1 MNSFSS
7 SAPKPQAIVKTASMV
22 GYVNVVVRRIKRLKP
37 TAKLL
42 LNL

>member
-22 GYVNVVVRRIKRLKP
+22 GYVNVVRRIKRLKP